1 MALQNLCRI
10 NFESNFD
17 SFDREKDVTDGG
29 NLENPTQLALPPTGV
44 VIHSFLLQKEIHSCF
59 PYMTYLTTN
68 QFYPTNFDVV
78 IYQIIK
84 LIQVYKPNQRHPLSG

>member
-44 VIHSFLLQKEIHSCF
+44 VIHSFLL
-59 PYMTYLTTN
+59 
-68 QFYPTNFDVV
+68 
-78 IYQIIK
+78 
-84 LIQVYKPNQRHPLSG
+84 